1 MKTTLSLSIAAVAII
16 VAVIGFTAFRDGV
29 ANPDF
34 ASYGQPAGLS
44 QRP

>member
-1 MKTTLSLSIAAVAII
+1 MKTTLALTATAVAII
-16 VAVIGFTAFRDGV
+16 VVVIGYTAFRDGV